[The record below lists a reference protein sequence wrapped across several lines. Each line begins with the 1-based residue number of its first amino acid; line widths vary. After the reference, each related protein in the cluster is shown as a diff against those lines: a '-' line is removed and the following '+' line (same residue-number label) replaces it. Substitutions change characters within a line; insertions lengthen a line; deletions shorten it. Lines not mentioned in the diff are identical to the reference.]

1 MLLIRTLVHAPKGR
15 DPLKLSPLT
24 AVVFFPAPELG
35 LLRIPTSM
43 HAAAGAGVPVTYISV
58 DSSRSERSD
67 ASCREN
73 SLEHLYTLPK
83 AGTR

>member
-1 MLLIRTLVHAPKGR
+1 
-15 DPLKLSPLT
+15 
-24 AVVFFPAPELG
+24 
-35 LLRIPTSM
+35 M

-73 SLEHLYTLPK
+73 SLSGKTKTQLRRGKEDDGGERRKL
-83 AGTR
+83 